1 MQFALLYSAD
11 YLHVERSE
19 QRHCT

>member
-1 MQFALLYSAD
+1 MQFALLYSAN